1 MEPPPL
7 SGRRFRFTIRPS
19 FYNRPAIPR
28 RKSERIPT
36 RGPIAGRREYVVVL
50 SSVGLR
56 PAENASTACGGTM
69 QPSAWSGCGLPL
81 SGRSRRANLLQSL
94 VLAESECESVGNI
107 LNVYPKASRTS
118 DWAFPARSG
127 FTTFCHRKVAPK
139 VSAGHLRRD
148 RTEVLTERAQKTAL
162 LRRKRLHRFDCGGSA
177 KSASG
182 LCTRLLPVVFTPAP
196 SARTAVRSDSS
207 SGAMRRQLCAVRND
221 NHSFASAHG
230 RSPACRIA
238 LRKERKDSYAP
249 LHSARNDKSCHPQE
263 EVQTNSDTGIAPCIA
278 QQTAEKKAVS
288 DRFSAHLPE
297 NRKIIRNFAGQSINC
312 RARI

>member
-7 SGRRFRFTIRPS
+7 SGRRFRFTIRTS

-139 VSAGHLRRD
+139 VSAGRKSRGTADGLRLKRYAD
-148 RTEVLTERAQKTAL
+148 ELAPAFSTAQPPPV
-162 LRRKRLHRFDCGGSA
+162 
-177 KSASG
+177 
-182 LCTRLLPVVFTPAP
+182 LLPDFSQCGVC
-196 SARTAVRSDSS
+196 
-207 SGAMRRQLCAVRND
+207 CA
-221 NHSFASAHG
+221 
-230 RSPACRIA
+230 
-238 LRKERKDSYAP
+238 
-249 LHSARNDKSCHPQE
+249 LHATMIYSE
-263 EVQTNSDTGIAPCIA
+263 
-278 QQTAEKKAVS
+278 
-288 DRFSAHLPE
+288 
-297 NRKIIRNFAGQSINC
+297 
-312 RARI
+312 

>member
-7 SGRRFRFTIRPS
+7 SGRRFRFTIRTS

-162 LRRKRLHRFDCGGSA
+162 FC
-177 KSASG
+177 
-182 LCTRLLPVVFTPAP
+182 TPAP
-196 SARTAVRSDSS
+196 GARTAVRSDSS
-207 SGAMRRQLCAVRND
+207 SGAMRSQLCAVRND

>member
-1 MEPPPL
+1 MHD
-7 SGRRFRFTIRPS
+7 RRNRFLL
-19 FYNRPAIPR
+19 
-28 RKSERIPT
+28 
-36 RGPIAGRREYVVVL
+36 REV
-50 SSVGLR
+50 
-56 PAENASTACGGTM
+56 
-69 QPSAWSGCGLPL
+69 
-81 SGRSRRANLLQSL
+81 
-94 VLAESECESVGNI
+94 
-107 LNVYPKASRTS
+107 SRTS

-139 VSAGHLRRD
+139 VSAGHLCRD

>member
-7 SGRRFRFTIRPS
+7 SGRRFRFTIRTS

-148 RTEVLTERAQKTAL
+148 RT
-162 LRRKRLHRFDCGGSA
+162 
-177 KSASG
+177 
-182 LCTRLLPVVFTPAP
+182 
-196 SARTAVRSDSS
+196 
-207 SGAMRRQLCAVRND
+207 
-221 NHSFASAHG
+221 
-230 RSPACRIA
+230 
-238 LRKERKDSYAP
+238 
-249 LHSARNDKSCHPQE
+249 
-263 EVQTNSDTGIAPCIA
+263 
-278 QQTAEKKAVS
+278 KAVS
-288 DRFSAHLPE
+288 ERSRKTPLVARSLRAFHPLSDLLPPPVQCGICGAL
-297 NRKIIRNFAGQSINC
+297 RATMIICWSPVLTGLRPAGSHC
-312 RARI
+312 ESSG